1 MKVLVNCAKLVKNI
15 YITLLIN
22 LKRWALW
29 CKHKNIK
36 IMQVNT

>member
-22 LKRWALW
+22 LKRWAL